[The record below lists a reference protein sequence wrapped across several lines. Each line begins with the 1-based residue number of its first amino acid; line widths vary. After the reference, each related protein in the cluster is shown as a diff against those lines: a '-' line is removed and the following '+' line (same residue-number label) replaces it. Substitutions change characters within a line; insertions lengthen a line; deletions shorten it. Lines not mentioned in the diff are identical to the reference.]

1 MAIPT
6 AAIHLARKDLKQAGH
21 AIAGTAG
28 TLDDQDK
35 AALKT
40 EIERRR
46 GELDPEY
53 RDKILNGS
61 SNRQLVAYIQL
72 LAKDKGAEPGK
83 IDGLWGTR
91 TDFAFDQLEH
101 FEQYG
106 ELPAPWRDLAPVAH
120 PTNRWPVQEESKVIA
135 FYGQPGSNL
144 VTVEVPYTLRLDWDL
159 SVRAQRVTCH
169 KKVAE
174 SVQRVLQRVLDH
186 YGEQGITDLRL
197 DRYGG
202 CYNNRVMRGGTR
214 LSMHA
219 WGIALD
225 FDPSRNR
232 LEWGRDRAAFAKPE
246 YDFWWQTWEQ
256 EGWTS
261 LGRRRNFDWMHVQ
274 AATLP

>member
-1 MAIPT
+1 MGIPA
-6 AAIHLARKDLKQAGH
+6 AAIQLSRKYLKLAGH
-21 AIAGTAG
+21 EATGTTG
-28 TLDDQDK
+28 TLEARDK
-35 AALKT
+35 ASLSAELG
-40 EIERRR
+40 RRR
-46 GELDPEY
+46 DELDPDC
-53 RDKILNGS
+53 RDKILQGS
-61 SNRQLVAYIQL
+61 GNRQLVAHIQL
-72 LAKDKGAEPGK
+72 LAKDKGADPGK

-91 TDFAFDQLEH
+91 TDFAFTQLEH

-106 ELPAPWRDLAPVAH
+106 ELPAPWRDQAPVAN
-120 PTNRWPVQEESKVIA
+120 PVNRWPAQERSKLIA

-144 VTVEVPYTLRLDWDL
+144 VTVDIPYTLRLDWDL
-159 SVRAQRVTCH
+159 NVRVQQVTCH

-174 SVQRVLQRVLDH
+174 SVQRVLQRILDH
-186 YGEQGITDLRL
+186 YGEQGIKDLRL

-202 CYNNRVMRGGTR
+202 CYNHRVMRGGTS

-225 FDPSRNR
+225 FDPSRNK
-232 LEWGRDRAAFAKPE
+232 LEWGRDRAAFARPE
-246 YDFWWQTWEQ
+246 YDPWWRTWEQ

>member
-1 MAIPT
+1 MAIPA
-6 AAIHLARKDLKQAGH
+6 AAIHLSRKYLKEAGYQV
-21 AIAGTAG
+21 AGTTG
-28 TLDDQDK
+28 TLDSGDK
-35 AALKT
+35 EALSA

-46 GELDPEY
+46 EELDPDY

-61 SNRQLVAYIQL
+61 PNRQLVAHIQL
-72 LAKDKGAEPGK
+72 LAKDKGADTGK

-91 TDFAFDQLEH
+91 TDFGFSQLEH
-101 FEQYG
+101 VEQYG
-106 ELPAPWRDLAPVAH
+106 QLPAPWRDPPPVA
-120 PTNRWPVQEESKVIA
+120 NAVNQWPAQERAELIA
-135 FYGQPGSNL
+135 FYGQPGAHL
-144 VTVEVPYTLRLDWDL
+144 ITVDIPYTLRLDWDPA
-159 SVRAQRVTCH
+159 VRTQRITCH

-186 YGEQGITDLRL
+186 YGEQRIKDLRL

-202 CYNNRVMRGGTR
+202 CYNNRVMRGGTS

-225 FDPSRNR
+225 FDPSHNK
-232 LEWGRDRAAFAKPE
+232 LEWGRDRAAFAGPD
-246 YDFWWQTWEQ
+246 YDQWWRAWEQ